1 MADPSLVSVGLAVP
15 GRRAVRL
22 FGVHMSRVVTYGP
35 TGPICDVCVRST
47 LQG

>member
-22 FGVHMSRVVTYGP
+22 FGVHM
-35 TGPICDVCVRST
+35 
-47 LQG
+47 

>member
-1 MADPSLVSVGLAVP
+1 MADTSLVSVGLAVP

-22 FGVHMSRVVTYGP
+22 FGVHMGRVGVYSP
-35 TGPICDVCVRST
+35 TGHICAVLVRST